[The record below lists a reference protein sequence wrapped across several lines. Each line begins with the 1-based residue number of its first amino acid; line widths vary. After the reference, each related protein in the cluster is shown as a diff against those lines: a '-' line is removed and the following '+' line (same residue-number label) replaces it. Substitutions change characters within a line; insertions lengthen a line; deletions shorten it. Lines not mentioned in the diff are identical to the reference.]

1 MLKAGNLLKKASYNR
16 GIYTMTQRK
25 LNMTSSH
32 RKAVLRSLTI
42 ALVEHKQIK
51 TTLPKAKEL
60 RSVVEKLV
68 TKAAQND
75 LHTVRYL
82 KKKLS
87 HKESVKRLLSDL
99 GPRYKDRN
107 GGYTRILKIAN
118 RVGDNA
124 PMAIIQFVDYNKDTE
139 S

>member
-1 MLKAGNLLKKASYNR
+1 
-16 GIYTMTQRK
+16 MTQRK